1 MARKR
6 TIARPASVPVPMTTP
21 RTRRFS
27 RSAKPSAPNSPTLDS
42 PEFDLIAKDWLEE
55 LIRRAKATVSG
66 SSAMGP
72 SQATPL
78 TIPVRGEGA
87 YAFNFYLTNLYDLRT
102 DPLGLMAGLKEV
114 SRDALEAAVVAA
126 GFSGLVAPA
135 GPGMTGPISV
145 ALDVERSIRIPAP
158 GGAGKT
164 LQ

>member
-6 TIARPASVPVPMTTP
+6 TTARPASVPVQMMAP

-27 RSAKPSAPNSPTLDS
+27 HSVKPSTPSYPFLNSR
-42 PEFDLIAKDWLEE
+42 EFDDAAKEWLEE
-55 LIRRAKATVSG
+55 LIRRAKATASG
-66 SSAMGP
+66 PSAMSP
-72 SQATPL
+72 SQALSL
-78 TIPVRGEGA
+78 TVPARGEGA

-114 SRDALEAAVVAA
+114 SRDALEAAVSDA

-145 ALDVERSIRIPAP
+145 AFDVEGSIRIPAP
-158 GGAGKT
+158 GGADET

>member
-6 TIARPASVPVPMTTP
+6 TTARPASVPVPMMAP

-27 RSAKPSAPNSPTLDS
+27 HSVKPSTPRYPSLNS
-42 PEFDLIAKDWLEE
+42 PEFDDVAKEWLEE
-55 LIRRAKATVSG
+55 LIRRAKAKEQPAS
-66 SSAMGP
+66 P
-72 SQATPL
+72 SKPQPL
-78 TIPVRGEGA
+78 TVPARGEGA

-114 SRDALEAAVVAA
+114 SRDALEAAVFDA

-145 ALDVERSIRIPAP
+145 AFDIEGSIRIPAP
-158 GGAGKT
+158 GGADET